1 MVSASNPPL
10 LSQTKGQFDPA
21 RQNATPVKINKEYLM
36 INTFKTAAISAVLAL
51 GMAST
56 AVAQELRF
64 FTIGTGGTAYTYY
77 PIGGVIA
84 NAISKPPGSRECG
97 DGGSCGVEGLIAS
110 AVSSRGSVDNVNAI
124 TSGLRDSGFA
134 QSDVA
139 YWAYTGTGT
148 MEGSEPA
155 TDLRTIAALFEE
167 HIHLVAMADSGIN
180 SVADLAGKRVSL
192 DEPGS
197 GTYVDALLIME
208 ANGLAI
214 DDLTPEALKG
224 NAASEA
230 LRNGKI
236 DAFFVVTGYPTGSLV
251 ELASAADIKLVP
263 IDGDAAATLTEKY
276 GFFSSSEIPEGTYEG
291 VAGVDTVAVGA
302 QWFTSAKA
310 DEELIYNITKA
321 LWNDESRKLLDVG
334 HAKGQA
340 ITLDT
345 ALAGVGVPLH
355 AGAERFYR
363 EAGVLK

>member
-1 MVSASNPPL
+1 
-10 LSQTKGQFDPA
+10 
-21 RQNATPVKINKEYLM
+21 M
-36 INTFKTAAISAVLAL
+36 IYTLKKAAITAVLTL
-51 GMAST
+51 GLAGT
-56 AVAQELRF
+56 VAAQELNF

-77 PIGGVIA
+77 PVGGVIA

-97 DGGSCGVEGLIAS
+97 EGGSCGVEGLIAS

-124 TSGLRDSGFA
+124 ISGLRNSGFA

-148 MEGSEPA
+148 MENSEPA
-155 TDLRTIAALFEE
+155 TELRTIAALFEE
-167 HIHLVAMADSGIN
+167 HIHLVALANSGIN

-197 GTYVDALLIME
+197 GTYVDANLILE
-208 ANGLAI
+208 ANGLSAA
-214 DDLTPEALKG
+214 DVTAEALKG
-224 NAASEA
+224 GAAAEA

-236 DAFFVVTGYPTGSLV
+236 DAYFVVAGFPTGSLV

-263 IDGDAAATLTEKY
+263 IDGEGADALTDKY
-276 GFFSSSEIPEGTYEG
+276 GFFAASDIPEGTYEG
-291 VAGVDTVAVGA
+291 FAATTTVAVGA
-302 QWFTSAKA
+302 QWFTSANE

-334 HAKGQA
+334 HAKGKT
-340 ITLDT
+340 ITTDS

-355 AGAERFYR
+355 AGAARFYK
-363 EAGVLK
+363 EAGLIK

>member
-1 MVSASNPPL
+1 
-10 LSQTKGQFDPA
+10 
-21 RQNATPVKINKEYLM
+21 M
-36 INTFKTAAISAVLAL
+36 IRTIKTAAVSAVLAL
-51 GMAST
+51 GLAGTAMA
-56 AVAQELRF
+56 QDLKF

-77 PIGGVIA
+77 PVGGVIA

-97 DGGSCGVEGLIAS
+97 EGGSCGVDGLIAS

-124 TSGLRDSGFA
+124 ISGLRNSGFA

-155 TDLRTIAALFEE
+155 TDLRTIAALFQE

-197 GTYVDALLIME
+197 GTYVDALLILE
-208 ANGLAI
+208 ANGLSA
-214 DDLTPEALKG
+214 DDLTAEALKG

-236 DAFFVVTGYPTGSLV
+236 DAFFVVTGYPTGALV
-251 ELASAADIKLVP
+251 ELASAAKIKLVP
-263 IDGDAAATLTEKY
+263 IDGDGAAALTEKY
-276 GFFSSSEIPEGTYEG
+276 GFFASSDIPDGVYEG
-291 VAGVDTVAVGA
+291 VPGVTTVAVGA
-302 QWFTSAKA
+302 QWFTSAKE

-334 HAKGQA
+334 HAKGKT
-340 ITLDT
+340 ITPDT

-355 AGAERFYR
+355 AGAERFYK
-363 EAGVLK
+363 EAGLIK